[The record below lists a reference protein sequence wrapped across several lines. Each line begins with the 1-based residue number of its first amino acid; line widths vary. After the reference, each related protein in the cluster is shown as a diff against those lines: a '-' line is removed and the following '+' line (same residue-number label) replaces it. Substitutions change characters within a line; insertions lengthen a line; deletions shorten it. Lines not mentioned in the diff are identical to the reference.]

1 MDHESIDRLR
11 EDLTAARYR
20 VDVLDALW
28 GEQAASALFRGRRL
42 PAERALGRLR
52 ASGDPLPPAATLAAL
67 FVLGDVVAADD
78 LAAALPRLGVAG
90 ASALGLVGPAS
101 SSADG
106 WRALLDLRPYS
117 FVDAL
122 GVGSWW
128 VVSDLGEAVL
138 GRALD
143 EDHVLG
149 IGGASN
155 TLSGLMIPTPADSVL
170 DLGTGCGIQA
180 MHAARHARRVVATD
194 ISRRA
199 LSLAAMNARLNGID
213 SIEFRFGSL
222 FEPVQGERFDRI
234 VSNPPFVITPRVE
247 GVPQYEYRD
256 GGMEGDALVERVVRQ
271 AGEHLTPGGIA
282 QLLGNWEYR
291 AARSAAVV
299 ESESES
305 TGAGA
310 GAGLGADGGVE
321 VLDGLDRVRGWVEG
335 ADGQRLDAWVI
346 ERERQDAPTYAE
358 TWIRDGGTR
367 PGTPG
372 FDPLYGAWLDDFEA
386 RGVREVGFGYVLLR
400 RPARAGAGSSRG
412 RAAAPGPSA
421 SGLLTTVGVGGSGAP
436 TPTPTLARYERVDAA
451 IGSNPMGLGDHLAVC
466 LAGHDWAVHRD
477 DAALLRETLVYAS
490 DVTEERHYWPGH
502 DDPVVMT
509 LRQGGGFA
517 RSVPLDT
524 GLAAFVGACDG
535 DLSVGAIIAA
545 IASLLEVSEEAL
557 RADLLP
563 PIRALLADAFLRPAT
578 P

>member
-1 MDHESIDRLR
+1 MDHESIDLLR

-42 PAERALGRLR
+42 PAERALARLR

-67 FVLGDVVAADD
+67 FVLGDTVPTDE
-78 LAAALPRLGVAG
+78 LAAALPRLGVEG

-101 SSADG
+101 EGSG

-122 GVGSWW
+122 GAGSWW

-149 IGGASN
+149 IGGAST

-199 LSLAAMNARLNGID
+199 LAVAALNARLNGID
-213 SIEFRFGSL
+213 TIEFRYGSL
-222 FEPVQGERFDRI
+222 FEPVQGERFDRV

-256 GGMEGDALVERVVRQ
+256 GGMVGDALVEQVVRQ
-271 AGEHLTPGGIA
+271 VEEHLTPGGIA

-291 AARSAAVV
+291 ARTGGASGVV
-299 ESESES
+299 DRR
-305 TGAGA
+305 
-310 GAGLGADGGVE
+310 DGFEGPE
-321 VLDGLDRVRGWVEG
+321 ALDGLDRVRGWVVG
-335 ADGQRLDAWVI
+335 ADGPQLDAWVI

-372 FDPLYGAWLDDFEA
+372 FDPLYGAWLDDFEE

-400 RPARAGAGSSRG
+400 RPALGS
-412 RAAAPGPSA
+412 
-421 SGLLTTVGVGGSGAP
+421 
-436 TPTPTLARYERVDAA
+436 PTLARYERVDSA
-451 IGSNPMGLGDHLAVC
+451 IGSNPMGLGDHLALC

-477 DAALLRETLVYAS
+477 DATLLRETLVYAS

-524 GLAAFVGACDG
+524 RLAAFVGACDG

-545 IASLLEVSEEAL
+545 IASLLDVSEEAL